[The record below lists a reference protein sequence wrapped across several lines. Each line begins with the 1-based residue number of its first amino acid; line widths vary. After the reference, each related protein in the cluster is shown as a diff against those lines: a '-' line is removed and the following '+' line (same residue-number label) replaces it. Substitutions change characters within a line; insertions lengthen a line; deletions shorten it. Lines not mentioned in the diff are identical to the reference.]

1 MARKDEVWHNRTGG
15 YIETTNPSGYDVLI
29 NGTNR
34 YLNFGILSGTTGY
47 GFRDNGGTMEYK
59 NSGGS
64 WAAIG
69 SGGGGTGDV
78 TGPASSTDNAIARF
92 HLATGKLIQNSTV
105 TIGDNGNISTTIANT
120 GNVVGLAVVQ
130 NDTTNNPRGITI
142 GNSGTGNSLYI
153 LPTGAT
159 GTSASSSGAL
169 LLDNTSNSG
178 FGANIYSNLS
188 TMSNALTF
196 MKLDHASATGQ
207 VLRLD
212 NDGTGNTLQI
222 NANGN
227 VGTGNTT
234 SGAVLINNTNN
245 TGYAMNIYSNAGAS
259 AGALVRINAA
269 NSLFDQVAL
278 YIINNGTDGGAANI
292 RLDGLAPQIEFVET
306 DQVGTDGSGKFEAG
320 VNGDIFYISGR
331 NSTNTSFE
339 DTFKVDRL
347 ANGGGI
353 RLFGTTS
360 GYTKLIGPATGGS
373 GVLTLPS
380 TTDTL
385 VGRAT
390 SDTFTGTKTFN
401 SNTLW
406 DKGNMVF
413 NVKAYGAVGDDS
425 TNDTAAIQSA
435 VDAAGAVGGVVWFPA
450 GTYRIQTSALLLYT
464 GSTPYSSITL
474 AGAGAGK
481 AIIKQMTTGVDVIK
495 GLNNTTGSVQLL
507 NVTIRDLTLSFG
519 GTTTNSGNGIYL
531 AQVAADGPSFQQM
544 NFKNLILDNFG
555 ATGKYGFNAESLI
568 VSSLENVMARSC
580 ANGFYLNGGAFGN
593 YDSINTSVT
602 FNNCYANGTNTVL
615 GFNIYCSQYISFNA
629 CAADGN
635 TTAAYNI
642 NDCSGISFNGCG
654 VEWATGASASAY
666 KFTAAVQ
673 CTINGG
679 YIYQGTG
686 TTTNAV
692 YLTSTS
698 TGITATGL
706 AYYQDGGTLTNGF
719 LVDAGSSVTNINCSF
734 SGGTVTNQTN
744 INATGVY
751 KTPGTPRRTTETS
764 SATPTIN
771 VGKTDVHTITAL
783 TTDITSMT
791 TNLTGTAEDGQ
802 KLIISITGTAS
813 RAITWGA
820 SFEAS
825 GAVALPTT
833 TSSTA
838 RLDVGFIW
846 NAATTKWRCVAS
858 A

>member
-1 MARKDEVWHNRTGG
+1 MDNNTQHPTEPILEAILQNQDENAKSQEKVLEAILQTIDSTDPEPLLGAQLVQSKKNADNIVNAVKEAKVTITIDGADTATYQGGKGDKGEKGDKGDKGDRGDKGEVGEKGLDGKDGFDGLRGTDGLDGKDGVDGKDGIDGKDGKNGAKGDKGDKGEPGKDGKSISQDIVKQFEKKIKDTESNLLWVNNGAVKS
-15 YIETTNPSGYDVLI
+15 IVA
-29 NGTNR
+29 GTNVTVTGDP
-34 YLNFGILSGTTGY
+34 LNPIISST
-47 GFRDNGGTMEYK
+47 
-59 NSGGS
+59 
-64 WAAIG
+64 
-69 SGGGGTGDV
+69 GGGTVGPGTANEIAYFDTTTTVNSLTTATYPSITELSYVKGVTSAIQTQLNAKQTTLVSATNIKTVNGSSLLGSGDLV
-78 TGPASSTDNAIARF
+78 VSGAGDMILASAQT
-92 HLATGKLIQNSTV
+92 
-105 TIGDNGNISTTIANT
+105 NT
-120 GNVVGLAVVQ
+120 GA
-130 NDTTNNPRGITI
+130 
-142 GNSGTGNSLYI
+142 
-153 LPTGAT
+153 
-159 GTSASSSGAL
+159 
-169 LLDNTSNSG
+169 
-178 FGANIYSNLS
+178 
-188 TMSNALTF
+188 
-196 MKLDHASATGQ
+196 
-207 VLRLD
+207 
-212 NDGTGNTLQI
+212 
-222 NANGN
+222 
-227 VGTGNTT
+227 
-234 SGAVLINNTNN
+234 
-245 TGYAMNIYSNAGAS
+245 
-259 AGALVRINAA
+259 
-269 NSLFDQVAL
+269 
-278 YIINNGTDGGAANI
+278 
-292 RLDGLAPQIEFVET
+292 
-306 DQVGTDGSGKFEAG
+306 
-320 VNGDIFYISGR
+320 
-331 NSTNTSFE
+331 
-339 DTFKVDRL
+339 
-347 ANGGGI
+347 
-353 RLFGTTS
+353 
-360 GYTKLIGPATGGS
+360 
-373 GVLTLPS
+373 
-380 TTDTL
+380 
-385 VGRAT
+385 
-390 SDTFTGTKTFN
+390 KTFN

-425 TNDTAAIQSA
+425 TNDTAAIQAA

-450 GTYRIQTSALLLYT
+450 GIYRMSTTALLLYT

-615 GFNIYCSQYISFNA
+615 GFNIYRSQYISFNA

-751 KTPGTPRRTTETS
+751 KTPGTPRRIAVSNSTTP
-764 SATPTIN
+764 AIN
-771 VGKTDVHTITAL
+771 IGACDVYEDTGLTGAVTTVTIT
-783 TTDITSMT
+783 
-791 TNLTGTAEDGQ
+791 GTPEPGQ
-802 KLIISITGTAS
+802 KLITSFTGTAS
-813 RAITWGA
+813 RAITFSGTY
-820 SFEAS
+820 FEAS
-825 GAVALPTT
+825 GAVAIPTT
-833 TSSTA
+833 TSSTT
-838 RLDVGFIW
+838 RLDIGWIY
-846 NAATTKWRCVAS
+846 NSATSKFRCVAS